1 MMRPAKRSKGA
12 TRGFFIPIGGA
23 ENRVKDPVILQR
35 FVTLCGGPRAHIALI
50 PTASSRDDTGDRY
63 ESVFRE
69 LGADRVSILPFKTRA
84 DCESERYL
92 KVLDGADGVFMTGG
106 DQERLAEMLS
116 NTSAADKLRHRNA
129 HGMSVAGTSAGAS
142 AMSTA
147 MIAGGKSGG
156 TPRAGMVD
164 LAPGPGFLSRF
175 GI

>member
-35 FVTLCGGPRAHIALI
+35 FVTLCGGPRAHIAVI

-63 ESVFRE
+63 ESVFRN

-92 KVLDGADGVFMTGG
+92 KELDRADGVFMTGG
-106 DQERLAEMLS
+106 DQI
-116 NTSAADKLRHRNA
+116 RHRLRDDREIDASN
-129 HGMSVAGTSAGAS
+129 AGAKRQP
-142 AMSTA
+142 AEA
-147 MIAGGKSGG
+147 ERQQA
-156 TPRAGMVD
+156 RN
-164 LAPGPGFLSRF
+164 
-175 GI
+175 